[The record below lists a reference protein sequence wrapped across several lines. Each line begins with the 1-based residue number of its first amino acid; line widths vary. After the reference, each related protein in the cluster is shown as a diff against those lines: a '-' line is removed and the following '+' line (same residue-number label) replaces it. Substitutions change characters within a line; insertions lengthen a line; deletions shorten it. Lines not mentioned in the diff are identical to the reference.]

1 METIDLHGIRHEKA
15 DEAVRSFLNF
25 VDLPCEIVTGN
36 SPVMKSIVRGIVEE
50 YGWFCKERDSYNY
63 GALIVREKREV
74 TE

>member
-1 METIDLHGIRHEKA
+1 
-15 DEAVRSFLNF
+15 
-25 VDLPCEIVTGN
+25 
-36 SPVMKSIVRGIVEE
+36 MKSIVRGIVEE